1 MATLIGAGGHAVD
14 IAHTIDFARCF
25 PHHSQFVDDDGK
37 IVIGVNDP
45 RLRAEIARELNVPDS
60 SWVHPA
66 AWVGPECSL
75 GVGTHVNYGAAMTRT
90 RIGRH
95 TTISPGVTI
104 CGDVVIGDRVLI
116 GAGATICEKVWID
129 DDVTVGAGAV
139 VTPGEW
145 TDDRQID
152 YHRITPGTWV
162 GVPAKKL

>member
-14 IAHTIDFARCF
+14 IAHTVAFDRNV
-25 PHHSQFVDDDGK
+25 PHHSEFVDDERRV
-37 IVIGVNDP
+37 VIGINDP
-45 RLRAEIARELNVPDS
+45 QIRAHVANLLDVTDA
-60 SWVHPA
+60 SWIHPC
-66 AWVGPECSL
+66 AWIGPECTY
-75 GVGTHVNYGAAMTRT
+75 GIGTHINYGAAMTRT
-90 RIGRH
+90 RIGKH

-129 DDVTVGAGAV
+129 DDVTIGAGAL

-145 TDDRQID
+145 TDDREID
-152 YHRITPGTWV
+152 YHRITKGTWV